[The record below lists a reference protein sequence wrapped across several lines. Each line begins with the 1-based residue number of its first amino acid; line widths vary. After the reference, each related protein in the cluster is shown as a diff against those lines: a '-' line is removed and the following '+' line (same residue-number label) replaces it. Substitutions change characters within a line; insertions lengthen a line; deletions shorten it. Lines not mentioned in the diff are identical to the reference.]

1 MATELDHNAIKAK
14 IVAILQANT
23 SLYTTTA
30 ETGELRSIEVGYPQG
45 DDLTDK
51 MFPYAFIT
59 NSRIQFELI
68 TNRGAVVSDAISALE
83 HIMNYDITV
92 VVLEKDSRTAESTLD
107 AFQNT
112 ILETLEADSNLTG
125 AGSASVDRSFP
136 ARVEELRIGVDLRG
150 KGIRGRILTL
160 RCIKTTN

>member
-51 MFPYAFIT
+51 MFPYAFVT

-68 TNRGAVVSDAISALE
+68 TNSGVFACRIA
-83 HIMNYDITV
+83 
-92 VVLEKDSRTAESTLD
+92 
-107 AFQNT
+107 T
-112 ILETLEADSNLTG
+112 ILALIALWSSSVAILPCYPRIDSL
-125 AGSASVDRSFP
+125 
-136 ARVEELRIGVDLRG
+136 L
-150 KGIRGRILTL
+150 
-160 RCIKTTN
+160 C